1 VRRFRTWLAVLTT
14 FVLGTAMVPSAAQA
28 VAPEPFGCQMT
39 AIKQVDTNTY
49 VTVDINN
56 TGNHW
61 AQLVARATTIGPKEL
76 FEVCKVDAGGGSS
89 YWTIRAEVN
98 NMYVSADWGY
108 TGADAGL
115 LRARSAVVGPWEQFT
130 LPSWSQPGSFY
141 AITYPL
147 QWVMDTAPANV
158 YGVMRARS
166 AFRSP
171 PRTMQLIT
179 GLCARGVNCNG
190 RDPVQMGCTADA
202 VELATVG
209 AADGSTTML
218 RVLASPLCQT
228 LWAQAYASPIDPT
241 PPAGFYAIDVY
252 MAPTSTAA
260 ATGWGSSGCCSSG
273 YQQNTFMTAYV
284 PWYWACIRPF
294 RNPGPTAC
302 TARVHYA

>member
-1 VRRFRTWLAVLTT
+1 MRRFRTWLAALTT
-14 FVLGTAMVPSAAQA
+14 FVLGIAMVPSAAQA
-28 VAPEPFGCQMT
+28 VTIEPFGCRMT
-39 AIKQVDTNTY
+39 AIKQVDTNRY

-61 AQLVARATTIGPKEL
+61 AQLVARATTIGPNEL
-76 FEVCKVDAGGGSS
+76 FEVCKVDAGDGSS
-89 YWTIRAEVN
+89 YWTIRADVN
-98 NMYVSADWGY
+98 HMYVSADWGY

-141 AITYPL
+141 AITYPM

-179 GLCARGVNCNG
+179 GLCTRGVNCSG
-190 RDPVQMGCTADA
+190 RDPVLMGCTDDA
-202 VELATVG
+202 VELASII

-228 LWAQAYASPIDPT
+228 IWAHAYASPVDPT
-241 PPAGFYAIDVY
+241 PPAGSYGIDEY
-252 MAPTSTAA
+252 FAPTSTGP
-260 ATGWGSSGCCSSG
+260 ATEWGSSGCCNPI
-273 YQQNTFMTAYV
+273 YRPYTLMNPYTF
-284 PWYWACIRPF
+284 WYWACIGPF
-294 RNPGPTAC
+294 RGPGPTAC